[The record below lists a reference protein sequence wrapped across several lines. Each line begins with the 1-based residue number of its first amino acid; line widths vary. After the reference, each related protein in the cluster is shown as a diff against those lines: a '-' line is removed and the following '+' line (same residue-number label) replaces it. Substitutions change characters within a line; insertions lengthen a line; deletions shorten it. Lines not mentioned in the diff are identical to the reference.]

1 MQKLLIRLLADIIR
15 NAVPDAIR
23 LGMSVVQGF
32 RPTGLVQRVPANGM
46 DGSPFRPQAEGLNQ
60 EGELR

>member
-1 MQKLLIRLLADIIR
+1 VFDALADIIG

-32 RPTGLVQRVPANGM
+32 RPTVWYNAYQR
-46 DGSPFRPQAEGLNQ
+46 
-60 EGELR
+60 